1 MWASLNIFPGT
12 RDSTSSRSVIDCEI
26 QRDIG
31 SHSVS
36 LTPVVVAEPT
46 KCSNKTDLALGG
58 GVLTGNFALS
68 STGNLEALRALTF
81 S

>member
-1 MWASLNIFPGT
+1 MWASFNIFPGT

-31 SHSVS
+31 SHLVS

-58 GVLTGNFALS
+58 ES
-68 STGNLEALRALTF
+68 SLGILHYRQLEI
-81 S
+81 